1 MSPASDPEPSFEEFL
16 QFFQA
21 SIELSEKKR
30 PDKHTNRAAW
40 NAHCELEISF
50 EYSSYAR
57 NPSITRQFPELARN
71 VRESDLMDLNQNLA
85 LLIKHIIVEEEYLVA
100 RVLDEIVY
108 GPFESEWAALDVNRR
123 EELVLEGLYR
133 AACAPL
139 PEQSRL
145 RCPEA
150 TVSGLA
156 GDGEYS
162 LIRMVRVQLVF
173 QVRDACSR
181 YM

>member
-1 MSPASDPEPSFEEFL
+1 
-16 QFFQA
+16 
-21 SIELSEKKR
+21 
-30 PDKHTNRAAW
+30 
-40 NAHCELEISF
+40 
-50 EYSSYAR
+50 
-57 NPSITRQFPELARN
+57 
-71 VRESDLMDLNQNLA
+71 MDLNQNLA

-100 RVLDEIVY
+100 RVLDGIVY
-108 GPFESEWAALDVNRR
+108 GPFESEWAALDANRR